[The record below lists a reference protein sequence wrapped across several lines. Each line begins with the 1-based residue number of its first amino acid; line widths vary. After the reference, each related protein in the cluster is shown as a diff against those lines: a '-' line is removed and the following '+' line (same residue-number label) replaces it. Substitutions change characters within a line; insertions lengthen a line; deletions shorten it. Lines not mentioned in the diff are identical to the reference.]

1 MNEEDRLIYDLFGI
15 KAKQNPAGLASD
27 LEAIRGKIE
36 QLMRSTVATDFER
49 ENLGRAAAF
58 IARAENE
65 LEEIE

>member
-1 MNEEDRLIYDLFGI
+1 M
-15 KAKQNPAGLASD
+15 KGLAELSAE
-27 LEAIRGKIE
+27 LEEVRSVIE

-58 IARAENE
+58 IARAELE